1 MKKRILMLKQI
12 CLFLLMSASAFT
24 QQGFYLIN
32 IPSSQGDKL
41 FNAAGETSNSIDLL
55 KSGTKEVFTHKM
67 AVQAFASAG
76 TTACTYS
83 VKGSTHLASTPPV
96 TTDFVFLSTPT
107 ILSCLTTSD
116 ERLHFYQTALVGSI
130 LITLETLTGGTGV
143 TFNAVGTSR

>member
-1 MKKRILMLKQI
+1 MLFKI
-12 CLFLLMSASAFT
+12 CLFLLLSASAFS
-24 QQGFYLIN
+24 QGLYLIN

-41 FNAAGETSNSIDLL
+41 FDAAAEASNPIDLL
-55 KSGTKEVFTHKM
+55 KPGAKEVYAHKI

-116 ERLHFYQTALVGSI
+116 ERLHFYQITLVGSI

-143 TFNAVGTSR
+143 TFNAIGSSQ